1 MSDTIELNVVTL
13 DNQEDYIVLDK
24 IEHQNKTYVYL
35 TNEKE
40 ILLRKRI
47 KENDEVVLE
56 ELENLDEVKLA
67 FSCTIRYSHT
77 RITKGRLTPF
87 GKSTRRGPQT
97 QWCGTA

>member
-1 MSDTIELNVVTL
+1 MIDTIELNVVTL

-67 FSCTIRYSHT
+67 FSLFFKKHPELLEES
-77 RITKGRLTPF
+77 
-87 GKSTRRGPQT
+87 PQE
-97 QWCGTA
+97 WFFLMS